1 MGATFG
7 RTKVWIVGETLT
19 AAALNAEFDNI
30 LNNLDPSG
38 VDDASTN
45 LSAMQTTVDPYPLST
60 PSLATD
66 LAGEIQRLRYLIKQI
81 TGEAQWYMDPEMDL
95 ATLSGAG
102 IFPSGT
108 KLWFYQNTAPSGWTI
123 DTTPADAV
131 LAVKG
136 GSGAYNVS
144 GGSQAGTWTQP
155 DHTLTTAEIPAHTH
169 TTYCPVA
176 GPAYGQPA
184 GAIPYAAYTYVTS
197 SSTGGGGAHNH
208 GTTWRPLAQVGI
220 ICTKD

>member
-19 AAALNAEFDNI
+19 AADLNAEFDNI

-169 TTYCPVA
+169 TLGGSYV
-176 GPAYGQPA
+176 Y
-184 GAIPYAAYTYVTS
+184 YATDYLGSYFVLTNLNNANTG
-197 SSTGGGGAHNH
+197 STGGGGAHNH

>member
-19 AAALNAEFDNI
+19 AADLNAEFDNI

-95 ATLSGAG
+95 ATLSGDE

-169 TTYCPVA
+169 TLGGSYV
-176 GPAYGQPA
+176 Y
-184 GAIPYAAYTYVTS
+184 YATDYLGSYFVLTNLSNANTG
-197 SSTGGGGAHNH
+197 STGGGGAHNH

>member
-19 AAALNAEFDNI
+19 AADLNAEFNNI

-95 ATLSGAG
+95 ATLSGARL
-102 IFPSGT
+102 FPSGT

-169 TTYCPVA
+169 TAYCPVA
-176 GPAYGQPA
+176 GPEGVWSP
-184 GAIPYAAYTYVTS
+184 GAVPYAAYTYVTS